1 MTDIR
6 DHRSSVQPQRVNGK
20 LPIRPVN
27 YLQVT
32 APRHGRRATLR
43 SAVPARLPTA
53 AARARQVSGLPLW
66 RRICSFAW
74 GPPHRSRACKR
85 PSLTET

>member
-6 DHRSSVQPQRVNGK
+6 DHRSSVPPQRVNGK

-43 SAVPARLPTA
+43 SAVPARLPSA
-53 AARARQVSGLPLW
+53 AARARQVSRVTAVAENLL
-66 RRICSFAW
+66 ICLGSSA
-74 GPPHRSRACKR
+74 PI
-85 PSLTET
+85 

>member
-20 LPIRPVN
+20 LPTRPVN

-32 APRHGRRATLR
+32 APRHGRATLR
-43 SAVPARLPTA
+43 PAVPALLPSA
-53 AARARQVSGLPLW
+53 AARARQVSRTTAVAENLL
-66 RRICSFAW
+66 ICLGSSA
-74 GPPHRSRACKR
+74 PI
-85 PSLTET
+85 